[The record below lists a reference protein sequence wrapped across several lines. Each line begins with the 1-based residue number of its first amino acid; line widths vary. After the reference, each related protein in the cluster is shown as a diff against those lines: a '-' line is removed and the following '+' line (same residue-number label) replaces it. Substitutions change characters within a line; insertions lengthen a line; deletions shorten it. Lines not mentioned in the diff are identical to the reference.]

1 MLSAGTI
8 DCADSY
14 ATTANIAEN
23 ACQVITE
30 AKKYC
35 DMVIMSSIL
44 PRDNRPIQNKIDTV
58 NDYIKKICK
67 EQDRCSFIDNYG
79 SFKLANQNQ
88 NESLFL

>member
-1 MLSAGTI
+1 MLSAATI

-23 ACQVITE
+23 ARQVITE

-44 PRDNRPIQNKIDTV
+44 PRDN
-58 NDYIKKICK
+58 
-67 EQDRCSFIDNYG
+67 
-79 SFKLANQNQ
+79 
-88 NESLFL
+88 